1 MTSIIERRRPRVEP
15 FLLPFDTIFI
25 YFLLQLLLLLFD
37 LFHFVF
43 LALVVDFG
51 LEAVD
56 LDGLAVLAQSDDG
69 LVLVEEQ
76 RRAIDRM
83 MVLGAWDVIGRH
95 VCLEHFESVWRPLA
109 PLEKLVQSLL
119 RFLC

>member
-56 LDGLAVLAQSDDG
+56 LEGLA
-69 LVLVEEQ
+69 
-76 RRAIDRM
+76 R
-83 MVLGAWDVIGRH
+83 
-95 VCLEHFESVWRPLA
+95 ESVLPVDCPLSYPDGWTCHDDDFA
-109 PLEKLVQSLL
+109 DAG
-119 RFLC
+119 C